1 MLAVA
6 KFRARIRAD
15 HQRLRLGERLVRR
28 EPVVD
33 VHTALVGNH
42 IGTLAAGN
50 QRGVQALL
58 IGQAIYF
65 DGAVLMCVQTVQNLG
80 RRVDRVLAHPG
91 AGRMRGNAVRDH
103 VESHR
108 AVAAALDAAI
118 GRLADDREIAGDPIR
133 MRLDH
138 LAQAVL
144 LGRDFLMVVKHVRQI
159 VFRIR
164 QRGRQIQHDRVGT
177 LHIGGA
183 TTPDHTLMLM
193 TGRHVLA
200 NQRIA
205 RLKPFRREIVDH
217 RHRVEMAG
225 KNHAALAAEIGG
237 CHQCVAVPAHRQMRL
252 FFQEHLDGVR
262 QRAFVVADGIAAHD
276 LPHQL
281 VQLLLFAGGSGK
293 SNREF
298 VHAVHYPAKAGDN
311 RISGV
316 LLRRSAM
323 LSCAW

>member
-6 KFRARIRAD
+6 EFRARIRAD

-58 IGQAIYF
+58 IGQAVHF

-108 AVAAALDAAI
+108 AVAAALDAAT
-118 GRLADDREIAGDPIR
+118 GRLTDDREIAGDPIR

-144 LGRDFLMVVKHVRQI
+144 LGRDLLVVVEHVCEVVLR
-159 VFRIR
+159 VG
-164 QRGRQIQHDRVGT
+164 QRGR
-177 LHIGGA
+177 
-183 TTPDHTLMLM
+183 
-193 TGRHVLA
+193 
-200 NQRIA
+200 
-205 RLKPFRREIVDH
+205 
-217 RHRVEMAG
+217 
-225 KNHAALAAEIGG
+225 
-237 CHQCVAVPAHRQMRL
+237 
-252 FFQEHLDGVR
+252 
-262 QRAFVVADGIAAHD
+262 
-276 LPHQL
+276 
-281 VQLLLFAGGSGK
+281 
-293 SNREF
+293 
-298 VHAVHYPAKAGDN
+298 
-311 RISGV
+311 
-316 LLRRSAM
+316 
-323 LSCAW
+323 